1 MPSISVIIPVYNR
14 AGLIGPVIEA
24 LLNQQTPPQLLPS
37 PIEIIIV
44 DDGSTDNTGD
54 VVRSYPVKY
63 IRQENRGPA
72 SARNRGFRES
82 KGEIVAFID
91 SDCIARPGWLEKLLS
106 GFDSP
111 EVGAVAGSYDIA
123 NPESLLSRLIHA
135 EIKWRHSRFSRFIR
149 AFGSYN
155 VAIRREVL
163 EGLGG
168 FDETYRTASG
178 EDNDLSYRLLKA
190 GYKIRFVPQA
200 LVAHYHTEKL
210 FKYLKEQFRHAFWR
224 MKLYKDHPEMAKG
237 DDYTVLKDILEM
249 PLAGLSVAGIP
260 FLFSDYFY
268 VEILLFL
275 CLFFLSFPL
284 ALRLIL
290 RNRAPEYILIM
301 PLLTIRSFVRLAGM
315 IKGLLYFW
323 MGVGVRD

>member
-1 MPSISVIIPVYNR
+1 MPSLSVIIPVYNR
-14 AGLIGPVIEA
+14 AGLIGSVIEA
-24 LLNQQTPPQLLPS
+24 LLNQQTPPL
-37 PIEIIIV
+37 EIIIV

-72 SARNRGFRES
+72 SARNRGFKES
-82 KGEIVAFID
+82 KGEVVAFID
-91 SDCIARPGWLEKLLS
+91 SDCIARPDWLEKVLS

-135 EIKWRHSRFSRFIR
+135 EIKWRHSRFGRYIR

-155 VAIRREVL
+155 VAIRRDVFER
-163 EGLGG
+163 LGG

-178 EDNDLSYRLLKA
+178 EDNDLSYRILKA

-237 DDYTVLKDILEM
+237 DDYTLRRDILEI
-249 PLAGLSVAGIP
+249 LFAGLCVAGIP
-260 FLFSDYFY
+260 FLVLGYPY
-268 VEILLFL
+268 VELLLFL
-275 CLFFLSFPL
+275 CLVFLSFPL
-284 ALRLIL
+284 SIHLML
-290 RNRAPEYILIM
+290 RNRAPEYILII
-301 PLLTIRSFVRLAGM
+301 PHLTIRSFARLAGM
-315 IKGLLYFW
+315 IKGIWNFW
-323 MGVGVRD
+323 IR